1 MECRKPRLIPVLD
14 VMNGQVVR
22 AVGGRRHGYRPLTS
36 KLVQSTD
43 PETVAMSLL
52 DATGARE
59 LYVAD
64 LDALGSFQGLTPLA
78 IDGRPFGAA
87 KSAALG
93 SLFFDPNGV
102 TVNSQGCKP
111 LGRSRSVPIWLDG
124 GFGSGHDIPDLSDLP
139 FLRPVVGFET
149 CPSPDYLRDC
159 LESQSRSCLGFSI
172 DLRDGELIGDWG
184 AWGLRDERDALSL
197 ARMVVQMGC
206 CHLIV
211 LDLARVGTG
220 TGCGTESLLQAIR
233 VEYPEVELIAG
244 GGIKSWED
252 IDRLGECGV
261 DGVLVA
267 SALHDGRI
275 TVPRPVSPSPHQ

>member
-22 AVGGRRHGYRPLTS
+22 AVGGRRHEYRPLTS

-111 LGRSRSVPIWLDG
+111 LGRSRSVTVWLDG
-124 GFGSGHDIPDLSDLP
+124 GFGSGHDIPDLP
-139 FLRPVVGFET
+139 FLCPVVGFET
-149 CPSPDYLRDC
+149 CRGPEYLRDC
-159 LESQSRSCLGFSI
+159 LEAQNRSYLAFSI
-172 DLRDGELIGDWG
+172 DLREGELIGDWQ
-184 AWGLRDERDALSL
+184 AWGLRNERDALGL
-197 ARMVVQMGC
+197 ARAVARMGC
-206 CHLIV
+206 RHLIV

-261 DGVLVA
+261 DAVLVA
-267 SALHDGRI
+267 SALHDGLI
-275 TVPRPVSPSPHQ
+275 TVPRPVSPSPRP